1 MTTLQGNQH
10 RAGAVDLMTRHGYR
24 LARDSQE
31 RGVRDITFWRDA
43 AIVSL
48 VAIGTLTTNP
58 TITFSLHI
66 TTGPTNPVISVPA
79 HEDGL
84 FTDDDDADAGDFL
97 ALDAMME
104 RRPDLVTPAD
114 EEQLKRI
121 ADLVAN
127 VKV

>member
-1 MTTLQGNQH
+1 MTTLQGNEH
-10 RAGAVDLMTRHGYR
+10 SASAVDLMSRHGYR

-31 RGVRDITFWRDA
+31 RGVRDVTFWRDA
-43 AIVSL
+43 AIISL
-48 VAIGTLTTNP
+48 VAIGSLTTNP

-66 TTGPTNPVISVPA
+66 TTGPTNPVISGSA

-84 FTDDDDADAGDFL
+84 FTYDDAEAGDFL
-97 ALDAMME
+97 ALMDAMME